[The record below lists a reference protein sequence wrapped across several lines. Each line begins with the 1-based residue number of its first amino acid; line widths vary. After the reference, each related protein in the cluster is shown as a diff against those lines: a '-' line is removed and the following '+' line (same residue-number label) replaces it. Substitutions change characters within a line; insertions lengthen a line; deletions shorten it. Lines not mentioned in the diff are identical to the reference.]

1 MRVVGSME
9 IQPMVRIIPANRV
22 ASGFILICS
31 FDYIN
36 NSIRIIRYI
45 YFALLGNGYTSRSSK
60 AGLSFKQ
67 RETGSEEAGQEIFGP
82 DRYAIFEFDA
92 LNFESDGFAAVP
104 RAVPGYQSVPG
115 IIGRNICA
123 FRKEPETDRRHMSV
137 QFQDRRL
144 GSFSPF
150 FFCIARRVFTTL
162 VYFPFAVGE
171 GISIVSV
178 FDDMI
183 HFFRRPFVSL
193 TITTIID
200 SP

>member
-1 MRVVGSME
+1 ME

-45 YFALLGNGYTSRSSK
+45 YFASLGNGYTSRSSK

-104 RAVPGYQSVPG
+104 RAVPGYQSVAR
-115 IIGRNICA
+115 IIGRNIRA
-123 FRKEPETDRRHMSV
+123 LRKEPKTNVDQVSA
-137 QFQDRRL
+137 QFQYRML
-144 GSFSPF
+144 GVFSPF
-150 FFCIARRVFTTL
+150 FFCIARRLFTTSF
-162 VYFPFAVGE
+162 YFSFVVVE
-171 GISIVSV
+171 RLSIVSV
-178 FDDMI
+178 FDDMV
-183 HFFRRPFVSL
+183 HFFRRPFVS
-193 TITTIID
+193 
-200 SP
+200 